1 MAVSGYGLEDL
12 HTNLSYSVLVHAMP
26 LLTFKVTPS
35 NAHAGCIEEKK
46 LSHNEGAVVLKPL
59 HELLV
64 MTFTM

>member
-26 LLTFKVTPS
+26 MLTYKVQRPS

-46 LSHNEGAVVLKPL
+46 LSHNEGPVVLKPL
-59 HELLV
+59 HEL